1 MTTFSFDNVNLNAER
16 DMAKAEKKPAKA
28 AKAAKPAKTAKTT
41 TAKVAK
47 PAKATKAPAPK
58 AAAAAKSAVLTKT
71 QIIAGIAEK
80 TELQKKKVAE
90 VLDLITDLTY
100 KNAKNG
106 FTLPG
111 IGKVVVQNRSAR
123 VCRNPQTGE
132 PVKVPAR
139 KVLKFRFAKAAKDAI
154 IPPKAAKK

>member
-1 MTTFSFDNVNLNAER
+1 MYKKDLTFSLNNVQQLN
-16 DMAKAEKKPAKA
+16 DMAKAKTTKTVKA
-28 AKAAKPAKTAKTT
+28 AKTAKSQ
-41 TAKVAK
+41 VM
-47 PAKATKAPAPK
+47 TKA
-58 AAAAAKSAVLTKT
+58 
-71 QIIAGIAEK
+71 QIITTISDK
-80 TELQKKKVAE
+80 TELTKKQ
-90 VLDLITDLTY
+90 VLAVFDEITALTY

-111 IGKVVVQNRSAR
+111 IGKVVMMSRSAR

-154 IPPKAAKK
+154 LPAKKK

>member
-1 MTTFSFDNVNLNAER
+1 
-16 DMAKAEKKPAKA
+16 MAKAEKKPAKA
-28 AKAAKPAKTAKTT
+28 AKAAKTAKPAKTAKVATKP
-41 TAKVAK
+41 AAK
-47 PAKATKAPAPK
+47 PAKAVKAPAPK
-58 AAAAAKSAVLTKT
+58 AAAAKSAVLTKT

-90 VLDLITDLTY
+90 VLDLITELTY

-111 IGKVVVQNRSAR
+111 IGKVVVQNRGAR

>member
-1 MTTFSFDNVNLNAER
+1 
-16 DMAKAEKKPAKA
+16 MAKAEKKPAKA
-28 AKAAKPAKTAKTT
+28 AKAAKPAKTAKVATKPA
-41 TAKVAK
+41 AKPAAK
-47 PAKATKAPAPK
+47 PAKAVKAPAPK
-58 AAAAAKSAVLTKT
+58 AAAAKSAVLTKT

-90 VLDLITDLTY
+90 VLDLITELTY

>member
-1 MTTFSFDNVNLNAER
+1 
-16 DMAKAEKKPAKA
+16 MAKAA
-28 AKAAKPAKTAKTT
+28 
-41 TAKVAK
+41 
-47 PAKATKAPAPK
+47 ATKGQ
-58 AAAAAKSAVLTKT
+58 VLTKT
-71 QIIAGIAEK
+71 QIITALAEK
-80 TELQKKKVAE
+80 TDLPKKKFTE
-90 VLDLITDLTY
+90 VLEAFTTLTY

-111 IGKVVVQNRSAR
+111 IGKIVVDNRSAR

-154 IPPKAAKK
+154 LPAKKK